1 MAGSKIIQFDANDF
15 CKLLTHYSEGKL
27 PLDFE
32 LKHVAV
38 DTILKRQI
46 AFIGVSKQWQDDPIP
61 GKEEYNPLVLRY
73 EGKRIMSWG
82 RHGDETFWQDANDVP
97 KYQG

>member
-1 MAGSKIIQFDANDF
+1 MAGSKIIRFDARDF
-15 CKLLTHYSEGKL
+15 CKLLTHYSEGL
-27 PLDFE
+27 VPLDFE

-46 AFIGVSKQWQDDPIP
+46 AFIGESKQWRDDPLP
-61 GKEEYNPLVLRY
+61 GKEEYGPLHLRY

-82 RHGDETFWQDANDVP
+82 RKGNEPFWQDANDTP
-97 KYQG
+97 KFN

>member
-1 MAGSKIIQFDANDF
+1 MAGTKVIGFNADEF
-15 CKLLTHYSEGKL
+15 CKLITHYSDGKL

-46 AFIGVSKQWQDDPIP
+46 AFIGFSKQWEDEPLP
-61 GKEEYNPLVLRY
+61 GKEEYAPLMLRY

-82 RHGDETFWQDANDVP
+82 RKGNDPFWQDALDAP
-97 KYQG
+97 KFK

>member
-1 MAGSKIIQFDANDF
+1 MSGFKIIQFDAADF
-15 CKLLTHYSEGKL
+15 CKLLTHYSEGML

-46 AFIGVSKQWQDDPIP
+46 AFIGESKQWEDEPLA
-61 GKEEYNPLVLRY
+61 GREEYGPLHLRY
-73 EGKRIMSWG
+73 EGKRVMSWG
-82 RHGDETFWQDANDVP
+82 RKGDEPFWQDANETP
-97 KYQG
+97 QFKR

>member
-1 MAGSKIIQFDANDF
+1 MAGSKVVQFDANDF
-15 CKLLTHYSEGKL
+15 CRLLTVYSEGLL

-38 DTILKRQI
+38 DTVLKRQI
-46 AFIGVSKQWQDDPIP
+46 AFIGESKQWQDEPIP
-61 GKEEYNPLVLRY
+61 GKDEYAPLVLRY

-82 RHGDETFWQDANDVP
+82 RKGNDPFWQNADVP
-97 KYQG
+97 KFQG